1 MGRAGRPALH
11 CLDFLGEIMIGAKLK
26 IALLYDLWN
35 EDPIAAAAKEEE
47 KEEVPKR
54 KPRKKIKK
62 VKKKE
67 KTDREEIFEALQ
79 KLGHEP
85 SYFELDGRPQS
96 LHSLSRCDADLLF
109 NLTESFDGDDT
120 KEMNVV
126 AYVDLLGLRYTGAG
140 PHAIILSQDKA
151 IAKKIFGF
159 HGIKTP
165 FFATSY
171 RGRIEHCHDISF
183 PLIVK
188 PSWEDGSIGI
198 DAGAV
203 VTNIKEMMERVQ
215 YIQDEFDSPALIEE
229 YIEGREIYAG
239 ILGSYERAQ
248 VLPLVEL
255 DLSKLPEGTPKI
267 ASYDVKFEKNTDAYK
282 LTKSAIAEN
291 LDDETRKRL
300 EDTALAAYR
309 ALKLRDYGRIDMRLA
324 PNGDVYVIEANPN
337 PWLASRQEFAM
348 AAKASGLSY
357 TELIGAIV
365 DLAMSRYLNAD
376 LTNVAAMH

>member
-1 MGRAGRPALH
+1 
-11 CLDFLGEIMIGAKLK
+11 MIGAKLRV
-26 IALLYDLWN
+26 ALLYDVWN
-35 EDPIAAAAKEEE
+35 EDPIAAAAKEESAPAS
-47 KEEVPKR
+47 KA
-54 KPRKKIKK
+54 RKKSKK
-62 VKKKE
+62 QRKE
-67 KTDREEIFEALQ
+67 KTDREEIFEALE

-85 SYFELDGRPQS
+85 SYLELDGRPQS
-96 LHSLSRCDADLLF
+96 LQALAKCDADLIF
-109 NLTESFDGDDT
+109 NLTESFGGDDT

-126 AYVDLLGLRYTGAG
+126 AYLDLLGLHFTGAG
-140 PHAIILSQDKA
+140 PHSIFMSQDKA
-151 IAKKIFGF
+151 IAKKIFAF

-171 RGRIEHCHDISF
+171 RGRIEHAHDIQF

-188 PSWEDGSIGI
+188 PAWEDGSIGI
-198 DAGAV
+198 DEGAV
-203 VTNIKEMMERVQ
+203 VKNVKEMMERVE

-255 DLSKLPEGTPKI
+255 DLSRLPEGTPKI
-267 ASYDVKFEKNTDAYK
+267 ATYDVKFEKNTEAYK
-282 LTKSAIAEN
+282 LTKSHVVE
-291 LDDETRKRL
+291 DMDEETVKKL
-300 EDTALAAYR
+300 SDTALAAYR

-348 AAKASGLSY
+348 AGKASGLTY
-357 TELIGAIV
+357 TELIGSIV
-365 DLAMSRYLNAD
+365 DLAMSRYLNAN
-376 LTNVAAMH
+376 LTNVAAVH

>member
-1 MGRAGRPALH
+1 
-11 CLDFLGEIMIGAKLK
+11 MIGAKLK
-26 IALLYDLWN
+26 VALLYDVWN
-35 EDPIAAAAKEEE
+35 EDPIAAAAKEETTPA
-47 KEEVPKR
+47 PKA
-54 KPRKKIKK
+54 PKKSKRR
-62 VKKKE
+62 KKE

-96 LHSLSRCDADLLF
+96 LHGLAKCDADLIF

-126 AYVDLLGLRYTGAG
+126 AYLDLLGLRFTGAG
-140 PHAIILSQDKA
+140 PHSIFLAQDKA
-151 IAKKIFGF
+151 VAKKIFAF

-171 RGRIEHCHDISF
+171 RGRIEHAHDISF

-188 PSWEDGSIGI
+188 PAWEDGSIGI
-198 DAGAV
+198 DAESV
-203 VTNIKEMMERVQ
+203 VKNVKEMMERVE

-239 ILGSYERAQ
+239 ILGSYERTN

-255 DLSKLPEGTPKI
+255 DLSRLPEGTPKI
-267 ASYDVKFEKNTDAYK
+267 ASYDVKFEKNTEAYK
-282 LTKSAIAEN
+282 LTKSRVVEGMEE
-291 LDDETRKRL
+291 ETVKRL
-300 EDTALAAYR
+300 SDTALAAYR

-348 AAKASGLSY
+348 AARASGLTY
-357 TELIGAIV
+357 TEMIGSIV

-376 LTNVAAMH
+376 LSKVATTP